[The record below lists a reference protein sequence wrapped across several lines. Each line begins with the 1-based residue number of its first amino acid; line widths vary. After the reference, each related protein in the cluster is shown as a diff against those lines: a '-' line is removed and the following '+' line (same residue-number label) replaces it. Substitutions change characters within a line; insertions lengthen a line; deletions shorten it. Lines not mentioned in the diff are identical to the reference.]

1 MVTAPHTLRRFQ
13 LPSRIRAKA
22 TAAEALPSRL
32 MLVDRISELPGVE
45 AVECD
50 GDILPRRINVYFRDA
65 TAGRTVRDPERRLLC
80 RLSANGIAVFG
91 LDDWAKHQ
99 VIMRGWGKLLHD
111 RVLVFL
117 PRDESELDICWSI
130 LRQAYDS
137 VFNRSV
143 QKIGNG
149 YPGTHRLPSF
159 SRTTLQ

>member
-1 MVTAPHTLRRFQ
+1 MVTAPDTPRRFQ
-13 LPSRIRAKA
+13 LPARIRANA

-32 MLVDRISELPGVE
+32 LLADRISELPGVE

-50 GDILPRRINVYFRDA
+50 GDILPRRINIYVRDA
-65 TAGRTVRDPERRLLC
+65 TAGRTGRNPERGLLC
-80 RLSANGIAVFG
+80 RLSANGISIFG

-99 VIMRGWGKLLHD
+99 VIMRGWGKLLQD

-117 PRDESELDICWSI
+117 PRNESELDICWRI

-137 VFNRSV
+137 VFHRSAGLP
-143 QKIGNG
+143 GNG
-149 YPGTHRLPSF
+149 YPVAQRLPGF